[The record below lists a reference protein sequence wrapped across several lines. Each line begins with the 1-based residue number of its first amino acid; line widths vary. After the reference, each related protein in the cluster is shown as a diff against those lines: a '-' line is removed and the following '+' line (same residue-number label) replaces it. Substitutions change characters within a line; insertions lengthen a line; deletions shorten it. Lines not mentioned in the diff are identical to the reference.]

1 MELKSGVRDLLS
13 VPLENV
19 RVMNY
24 YKLRQSLKISP
35 VKVSGQADDGS
46 LVRAVSGWL
55 QILSYRLMS
64 PTRVVELLTVK
75 DYVALEI

>member
-1 MELKSGVRDLLS
+1 
-13 VPLENV
+13 
-19 RVMNY
+19 MNY

-46 LVRAVSGWL
+46 LGRAVSGWL

-64 PTRVVELLTVK
+64 PPRVVELLTVK